1 MKQLATALACL
12 TLLACASSTG
22 TAAGADAAKVPP
34 PDFEFV
40 QLVGPEEQ
48 NWPQGEI
55 EVQYAVRITNKATEP
70 IRLRQI
76 ELSPVGMEGAYTVAR
91 QSYFFDHEVGA
102 TGAKEFAFWAKAYSE
117 GKRYGINAQSPISVR
132 AVAYFQSAS
141 GPFRKVFTAHMSQAA
156 SKR

>member
-1 MKQLATALACL
+1 MKQLATAVVCL
-12 TLLACASSTG
+12 TLLACASSSS
-22 TAAGADAAKVPP
+22 TAANGASANVPA

-40 QLVGPEEQ
+40 QIVGPEEQ

-55 EVQYAVRITNKATEP
+55 EVQYGVRITNKATEP

-76 ELSPVGMEGAYTVAR
+76 ELSPVGMEGAYVVTR

-117 GKRYGINAQSPISVR
+117 GRRYGINAQSPISVR
-132 AVAYFQSAS
+132 GVAYFQSAS